1 MEFQVL
7 NTLMSHIYFSGS
19 GAGSVAKSCLT
30 LVTPCTVA
38 YQASLSI
45 EFPGQDYW
53 SGWPFPSPG
62 DFPDPSLL
70 HYSELESNS
79 SGGGC
84 FLPGGMRNFLV
95 RPAPHGF

>member
-95 RPAPHGF
+95 RPAPHWF